1 MHFRE
6 DINGLRAIAV
16 IAVVLFHFNPNW
28 MPGGFAGVDV
38 FFVISG
44 FLMTG
49 IIFKGL
55 EQQNFSLIK
64 FYIAR
69 ANRIIPALAIL
80 CIVLL
85 IFGLFFLSPVDYKSL
100 AKHAVSSIGFIS
112 NNIYWLESGYFDA
125 ASHEKWLLHTW
136 SLSVEWQFYILYP
149 ILLVICN
156 KLIGLTWTK
165 KVILIGTI
173 LGFAFCVI
181 ATYKWPSSSY
191 FLFPARAWEMMMGGV
206 AYLYP
211 ISLNRKKSKALEIIG
226 IIFIAAS
233 YLIITK
239 HTPWP
244 GYLALFPVL
253 GTFLIIQANVKN
265 SLITNNF
272 VFQKI
277 GSWSYSIYLWH
288 WPLVVAITY
297 FSLSFSFIYLGV
309 ILSLI
314 LGYSSNKYIEKI
326 KFPNDFNTP
335 NSYLKCKPILIAGFT
350 SILGLTVFANDG
362 FIKLSPENYQTLV
375 RSSTPS
381 PYRDKCHIKEYKNP
395 KESCEYFGENI
406 SWATFGDSHVTEVS
420 YALALKLKDKNLG
433 LKHFSFSGC
442 KPSYKEPDDFSICAK
457 WYNETAKYILDDKSI
472 RNVVFNH
479 RFTNML
485 FGGSAKDYPITGET
499 IVTDDIL
506 RITKHMDELIVQLAK
521 RKDNVYVFLPIPEL
535 NDNIFKLINNALK
548 NDKSLENITG
558 TSTDWYKNRNKY
570 ILDHFYSSNYPS
582 NVHLLN
588 TKEIFCNDGHCYAV
602 KNGVPLYFDDNHP
615 SVSAAAE
622 LVKLIQPDLEH
633 KNTERFYTGAS
644 NGL

>member
-16 IAVVLFHFNPNW
+16 IAVVLFHFNPSW

-55 EQQNFSLIK
+55 EQQNFSIIK
-64 FYIAR
+64 FYISR

-85 IFGLFFLSPVDYKSL
+85 IFGWFFLSPVDYKSL

-112 NNIYWLESGYFDA
+112 NNIYWLESGYFDT

-165 KVILIGTI
+165 KIILIGTL

-191 FLFPARAWEMMMGGV
+191 FLFPARAWEMMIGGV

-211 ISLNRKKSKALEIIG
+211 ISVNRKQSKALEIIG
-226 IIFIAAS
+226 ITFIVAS

-253 GTFLIIQANVKN
+253 GSFLIIQANAKN

-272 VFQKI
+272 VFQKV

-297 FSLSFSFIYLGV
+297 FSLNSNFIYLGITLS
-309 ILSLI
+309 IL
-314 LGYSSNKYIEKI
+314 LGYFSSKYIEKL
-326 KFPNDFNTP
+326 KFHR
-335 NSYLKCKPILIAGFT
+335 SFT
-350 SILGLTVFANDG
+350 SINDLFKYKPLLIAIITSTVGVFLYTTNGYEQHYPNDV
-362 FIKLSPENYQTLV
+362 IKASNEASN
-375 RSSTPS
+375 
-381 PYRDKCHIKEYKNP
+381 KNP
-395 KESCEYFGENI
+395 YKCITASELTCYIGNKTNVKAI
-406 SWATFGDSHVTEVS
+406 IVGDSHADAVTTSLASIFELDKEGIIAITKS
-420 YALALKLKDKNLG
+420 ACPFIMNALSTKNGDECFIENNKRIKFLKENYKHVPVFWAARTGAYVYGQSNPKRINSILDTEPSIYFSIPQSTLNELLYEEIETNLKLTINEL
-433 LKHFSFSGC
+433 
-442 KPSYKEPDDFSICAK
+442 AK
-457 WYNETAKYILDDKSI
+457 THPVYILQP
-472 RNVVFNH
+472 VPE
-479 RFTNML
+479 M
-485 FGGSAKDYPITGET
+485 
-499 IVTDDIL
+499 
-506 RITKHMDELIVQLAK
+506 
-521 RKDNVYVFLPIPEL
+521 RKNIPKTL
-535 NDNIFKLINNALK
+535 SKNI
-548 NDKSLENITG
+548 
-558 TSTDWYKNRNKY
+558 
-570 ILDHFYSSNYPS
+570 
-582 NVHLLN
+582 LLN
-588 TKEIFCNDGHCYAV
+588 SESPRV
-602 KNGVPLYFDDNHP
+602 
-615 SVSAAAE
+615 
-622 LVKLIQPDLEH
+622 
-633 KNTERFYTGAS
+633 
-644 NGL
+644 

>member
-55 EQQNFSLIK
+55 EQQNFSIIK

-85 IFGLFFLSPVDYKSL
+85 IFGWFFLPPVDYKSL

-253 GTFLIIQANVKN
+253 GSFLIIQANVKN

-297 FSLSFSFIYLGV
+297 FSLNSNFIYLG
-309 ILSLI
+309 ITLSLL
-314 LGYSSNKYIEKI
+314 LGYFSSKHIEKLKFQRSFTNMSDLFKYKPLLIAIITSTVGIFLYITNGYEQHYPNDVIKASNEASNKNPYKCITASELTCYIGNKSNI
-326 KFPNDFNTP
+326 KA
-335 NSYLKCKPILIAGFT
+335 II
-350 SILGLTVFANDG
+350 V
-362 FIKLSPENYQTLV
+362 
-375 RSSTPS
+375 
-381 PYRDKCHIKEYKNP
+381 
-395 KESCEYFGENI
+395 
-406 SWATFGDSHVTEVS
+406 GDSHADAVTTS
-420 YALALKLKDKNLG
+420 LASIFELKKDG
-433 LKHFSFSGC
+433 
-442 KPSYKEPDDFSICAK
+442 IIA
-457 WYNETAKYILDDKSI
+457 
-472 RNVVFNH
+472 
-479 RFTNML
+479 
-485 FGGSAKDYPITGET
+485 
-499 IVTDDIL
+499 
-506 RITKHMDELIVQLAK
+506 ITKSACPFIM
-521 RKDNVYVFLPIPEL
+521 
-535 NDNIFKLINNALK
+535 NALST
-548 NDKSLENITG
+548 KSGDECFIEN
-558 TSTDWYKNRNKY
+558 NKR
-570 ILDHFYSSNYPS
+570 IK
-582 NVHLLN
+582 V
-588 TKEIFCNDGHCYAV
+588 
-602 KNGVPLYFDDNHP
+602 
-615 SVSAAAE
+615 
-622 LVKLIQPDLEH
+622 
-633 KNTERFYTGAS
+633 
-644 NGL
+644 